1 MGISRMTYALGE
13 IETLCRKAARGAGHS
28 WGVAEEAGR
37 AARWLCAH
45 GFKGAE
51 LIHSCLAPGDEA
63 LGVGVKLADFP
74 CDQAL
79 PRIAAFEALLPFA
92 AIAAQRLGKT
102 CTLSGPMACYAL
114 AADGSVWR
122 APSMGSAPSFQC
134 GAPQQASASF
144 AKAAPPLIP
153 RHSRRCAAWSSA
165 PTRLQPKQVALQVP
179 EPGFLITTKPVKI
192 VQLHRLRQ
200 IQSKPPIIF
209 RFDRLQYR
217 TRSYPTTHKAQKK
230 SCGHAPPKAHLCV
243 SW

>member
-134 GAPQQASASF
+134 GGTPTGERLIRQSR
-144 AKAAPPLIP
+144 AAPDPETLAALRRLELRTYAP
-153 RHSRRCAAWSSA
+153 ATEASRIAGAGAGLS
-165 PTRLQPKQVALQVP
+165 
-179 EPGFLITTKPVKI
+179 
-192 VQLHRLRQ
+192 
-200 IQSKPPIIF
+200 
-209 RFDRLQYR
+209 DND
-217 TRSYPTTHKAQKK
+217 
-230 SCGHAPPKAHLCV
+230 
-243 SW
+243 